1 MNKKWFEIIDFY
13 RLTGIV
19 FIWISAWIFMIPWK
33 ADITSPYFDNVWG
46 AFFAFFGAVAEK
58 TVKTQQMPDLLS
70 GLFALA
76 FIFLLHLR
84 GILNITDNEKLSEKD
99 LKNHRLL
106 IVCMNIFSIIV
117 HTLFFAM
124 LIKIFLFPDKGNS
137 AVLARLE
144 QNFTVTV
151 LFAVCITG
159 MLLGGAAVSKILMI
173 IFSLA
178 AIFFNVNFVNSTM
191 GIWGF
196 IAIIFA
202 ATGFYLEFCVNGFKK
217 ENLMIDL
224 AYISGKYEKLELKAK
239 NEILEI
245 KQSTETMQKI
255 QKGKNNDKI
264 KSNNS

>member
-33 ADITSPYFDNVWG
+33 TDITSPYFDNVWG

-58 TVKTQQMPDLLS
+58 NVKTQQMPDLLS
-70 GLFALA
+70 GIFALA
-76 FIFLLHLR
+76 LIFLLHLR

-106 IVCMNIFSIIV
+106 IVCMDVLSIIV

-124 LIKIFLFPDKGNS
+124 LIKIFIFPDKGNS

-159 MLLGGAAVSKILMI
+159 MLLGGAAISKILMI

-178 AIFFNVNFVNSTM
+178 AIFFNVNFVSSTM

-202 ATGFYLEFCVNGFKK
+202 AAGFYLEFCVNGFKK

-239 NEILEI
+239 DEVPQIAE
-245 KQSTETMQKI
+245 KI

>member
-19 FIWISAWIFMIPWK
+19 LIWISAWIFMIPWK
-33 ADITSPYFDNVWG
+33 TDITSPYFDNVWG

-58 TVKTQQMPDLLS
+58 NVKTQQLPDLLS
-70 GLFALA
+70 GIFALA

-84 GILNITDNEKLSEKD
+84 GILNITDNAKLSEKD
-99 LKNHRLL
+99 FKRNRLL
-106 IVCMNIFSIIV
+106 IVCMNILSIIV

-124 LIKIFLFPDKGNS
+124 LIKIFIFPDKGNS

-178 AIFFNVNFVNSTM
+178 AIFFNVNFVSSTM

-217 ENLMIDL
+217 ENLLIDL

-239 NEILEI
+239 DEVSQIVA
-245 KQSTETMQKI
+245 KI

>member
-19 FIWISAWIFMIPWK
+19 FIWISAWIFMVPWK
-33 ADITSPYFDNVWG
+33 VDITSPYFNNVWG
-46 AFFAFFGAVAEK
+46 VFFAFFGAVAEK
-58 TVKTQQMPDLLS
+58 TVKTQQMPDLIS
-70 GLFALA
+70 GIFALV

-84 GILNITDNEKLSEKD
+84 GILNITDNEKISEKD
-99 LKNHRLL
+99 LMNHKLL
-106 IVCMNIFSIIV
+106 VVCMNIFSIIV
-117 HTLFFAM
+117 HTLFFAV
-124 LIKIFLFPDKGNS
+124 LIKIFIFPDKGNS
-137 AVLARLE
+137 AISARFE

-151 LFAVCITG
+151 VFAVCATG
-159 MLLGGAAVSKILMI
+159 ILLGGAAISKILMI

-178 AIFFNVNFVNSTM
+178 AIFFNVNFVNNTM

-196 IAIIFA
+196 IAILFA
-202 ATGFYLEFCVNGFKK
+202 ATGFYLEFCVDGFKK

-239 NEILEI
+239 NEFSQIMP
-245 KQSTETMQKI
+245 KS

>member
-19 FIWISAWIFMIPWK
+19 FIWISAWIFMVPWK
-33 ADITSPYFDNVWG
+33 VDITSPYFDNVWG
-46 AFFAFFGAVAEK
+46 VFFAFFGAVAEK
-58 TVKTQQMPDLLS
+58 TVKTQQMPDLIS
-70 GLFALA
+70 GIFALV

-84 GILNITDNEKLSEKD
+84 GILNITDNEKISEKD
-99 LKNHRLL
+99 LTNHKLL
-106 IVCMNIFSIIV
+106 VVCMNILSIIV
-117 HTLFFAM
+117 HTLFFAV
-124 LIKIFLFPDKGNS
+124 LIKIFIFPDKGNS
-137 AVLARLE
+137 AISARLE

-151 LFAVCITG
+151 VFAVCATG
-159 MLLGGAAVSKILMI
+159 MLLGGAAISKILMI

-178 AIFFNVNFVNSTM
+178 AIFFNVNFVNNTM

-196 IAIIFA
+196 IAILFA
-202 ATGFYLEFCVNGFKK
+202 ATGFYLEFCVDGFKK

-224 AYISGKYEKLELKAK
+224 AYISGKYEKLELNAK
-239 NEILEI
+239 DELSQIMP
-245 KQSTETMQKI
+245 KS